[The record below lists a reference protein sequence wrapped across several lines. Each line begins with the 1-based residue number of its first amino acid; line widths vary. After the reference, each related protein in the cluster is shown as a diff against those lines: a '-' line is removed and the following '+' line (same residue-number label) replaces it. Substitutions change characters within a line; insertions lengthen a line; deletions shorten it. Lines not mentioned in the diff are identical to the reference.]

1 MRPRVASPWRLHA
14 ARLLTVL
21 SIALARPPLA
31 LAQTTTPTAPA
42 DLPLRDANFAWDQ
55 GLLRA
60 SFSFKDVLADPAVR
74 QKLSNGPTSTI
85 VMRGY
90 VIREGETNPV
100 WLTLQTCKVTYD
112 LWEDVYNIQLVNAS
126 GRTERPVANLAGVER
141 YCTTAQDLPIT
152 SRSSLRAG
160 APHFLAVIVDV
171 NPVSEDVRQQMRQ
184 WMQRPV
190 GAAEVGP
197 GDALFSGLV
206 LLLFRD
212 VGGSDRTVQFRT
224 RTFVP

>member
-1 MRPRVASPWRLHA
+1 VTRLQRTVARVLVAVAISLG
-14 ARLLTVL
+14 
-21 SIALARPPLA
+21 RPPLA
-31 LAQTTTPTAPA
+31 FAQVGAPIAPA
-42 DLPLRDANFAWDQ
+42 NLPIRDANFAWDQ
-55 GLLRA
+55 SILRA
-60 SFSFKDVLADPAVR
+60 TFSFKDVLDDPAVT

-85 VMRGY
+85 VMRAAVFY
-90 VIREGETNPV
+90 EGETTPA
-100 WLTLQTCKVTYD
+100 LITLQTCKVTYVLWDEVYKVQLTKAGVSTD
-112 LWEDVYNIQLVNAS
+112 LVL
-126 GRTERPVANLAGVER
+126 ANPAGVER
-141 YCTTAQDLPIT
+141 YCATAQDLPIA

-160 APHFLAVIVDV
+160 ARMFLAVVVDV

-212 VGGSDRTVQFRT
+212 VGGSDRTVPFRT
-224 RTFVP
+224 RAFVP